1 MAEAVDRARG
11 ARRSAL
17 RFVVLVGVVSLFA
30 DATYEGARSIAG
42 PFLATLG
49 ATGTVV
55 GIVAGLGELIGYGLR
70 LVSGYISD
78 RTGRYWALT
87 IWGYAVNMLAVPLLA
102 LAGRWEVAA
111 ALLIAER
118 VGKAIRTPPRDVM
131 LSHASQQ
138 LGRGW
143 AFGLHEALDQIGA
156 VLGPL
161 IVAGVLLRSG
171 SYHLAFAVLLVPALL
186 ALAVLAAARV
196 VYPEPR
202 VFEVVASPRAAK
214 HGYPKSFWIYMA
226 AVACL
231 AAGYADFP
239 LIAFHLK
246 KAGVVADGWIP
257 VLYALVMAVDGGA
270 ALVFGGLFD
279 RWGLSVLLAVPLVS
293 CLAAPLAFSGSAAL
307 AVAGLVVWGVGMG
320 AQESIVRAAVATMI
334 AADRR
339 GTAYGVF
346 NAVYGI
352 MWFAGSALLGILY
365 DVSVGWLVGASIV
378 IQLAAV
384 PLLFAVRGA
393 GRSPAEA
400 VPRP

>member
-1 MAEAVDRARG
+1 VAEAVDGARG

-49 ATGTVV
+49 ANGTVV
-55 GIVAGLGELIGYGLR
+55 GIVAGLGELI
-70 LVSGYISD
+70 
-78 RTGRYWALT
+78 
-87 IWGYAVNMLAVPLLA
+87 
-102 LAGRWEVAA
+102 
-111 ALLIAER
+111 
-118 VGKAIRTPPRDVM
+118 
-131 LSHASQQ
+131 
-138 LGRGW
+138 
-143 AFGLHEALDQIGA
+143 
-156 VLGPL
+156 
-161 IVAGVLLRSG
+161 
-171 SYHLAFAVLLVPALL
+171 
-186 ALAVLAAARV
+186 
-196 VYPEPR
+196 
-202 VFEVVASPRAAK
+202 
-214 HGYPKSFWIYMA
+214 
-226 AVACL
+226 
-231 AAGYADFP
+231 
-239 LIAFHLK
+239 
-246 KAGVVADGWIP
+246 
-257 VLYALVMAVDGGA
+257 
-270 ALVFGGLFD
+270 
-279 RWGLSVLLAVPLVS
+279 
-293 CLAAPLAFSGSAAL
+293 
-307 AVAGLVVWGVGMG
+307 
-320 AQESIVRAAVATMI
+320 MI

>member
-1 MAEAVDRARG
+1 
-11 ARRSAL
+11 
-17 RFVVLVGVVSLFA
+17 
-30 DATYEGARSIAG
+30 
-42 PFLATLG
+42 
-49 ATGTVV
+49 
-55 GIVAGLGELIGYGLR
+55 
-70 LVSGYISD
+70 
-78 RTGRYWALT
+78 
-87 IWGYAVNMLAVPLLA
+87 
-102 LAGRWEVAA
+102 
-111 ALLIAER
+111 
-118 VGKAIRTPPRDVM
+118 
-131 LSHASQQ
+131 
-138 LGRGW
+138 
-143 AFGLHEALDQIGA
+143 
-156 VLGPL
+156 
-161 IVAGVLLRSG
+161 
-171 SYHLAFAVLLVPALL
+171 
-186 ALAVLAAARV
+186 
-196 VYPEPR
+196 
-202 VFEVVASPRAAK
+202 
-214 HGYPKSFWIYMA
+214 
-226 AVACL
+226 
-231 AAGYADFP
+231 
-239 LIAFHLK
+239 
-246 KAGVVADGWIP
+246 